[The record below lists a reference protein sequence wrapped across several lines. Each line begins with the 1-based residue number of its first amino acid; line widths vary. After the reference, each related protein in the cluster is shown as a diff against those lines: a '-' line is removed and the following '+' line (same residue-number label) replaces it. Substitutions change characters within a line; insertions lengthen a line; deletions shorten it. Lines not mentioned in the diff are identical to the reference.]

1 MKVIHTGHEVTIA
14 LNKERTA
21 AANKQDFS
29 TSFIKGTGNDR
40 YSRPP
45 SSQAYKSQ
53 YRYGSIF
60 ISKEEYDRL
69 HRKVKQQEMQIDE
82 LTTRFVK
89 LVKLFE
95 D

>member
-29 TSFIKGTGNDR
+29 TSFIKGTSNDR

-53 YRYGSIF
+53 YRSGSIF